1 LKLFTA
7 FLKLVRWPNLLFIAL
22 TQVLFV
28 YCVVEPIYAAAGK
41 VPVVYGSTFWWL
53 CLSSVLVAAAGYIIN
68 DYFDLDIDLVN
79 KPDKLIVEKI
89 IARRWTIVL
98 HLALSAAGI
107 LIGFYLDF
115 TTPIRF
121 LGLANAGCVLL
132 LFIYSISLKKKLL
145 AGNALISLLT
155 AWVVLVITWCEF
167 VSSPHVQGVNI
178 AKLSRYTFLY
188 AGFAFVISI
197 IREVIKDMEDIEGD
211 RKYGCT
217 TMPIVWGLQAS
228 KIFVAVWLV
237 VIIGILTA
245 LQFYVL
251 AFKWWVS
258 AVYCI
263 VFIIAPLINIFRDL
277 FPANVPTD
285 FHRLSTKVKLVMF
298 TGILSIIFIKFYS

>member
-1 LKLFTA
+1 MKLFTA

-28 YCVVEPIYAAAGK
+28 YCIVEPVYAIAGK
-41 VPVVYGSTFWWL
+41 VPVVHGSTFLLL

-79 KPDKLIVEKI
+79 KPDKLVVEKI
-89 IARRWTIVL
+89 IPRRWTIIL
-98 HLALSAAGI
+98 HLVLSIAGI
-107 LIGFYLDF
+107 LIGFYLDYA
-115 TTPIRF
+115 TPIRF
-121 LGLANAGCVLL
+121 LGIANTVCVLL
-132 LFIYSISLKKKLL
+132 LFVYSISLKKKLL
-145 AGNALISLLT
+145 AGNTLISLLT

-167 VSSPHVQGVNI
+167 TSYPRVGGI
-178 AKLSRYTFLY
+178 DFAKLSRYTFLY

-217 TMPIVWGLQAS
+217 TMPIVWGLHAS
-228 KIFVAVWLV
+228 KIFVAVWMV
-237 VIIGILTA
+237 VLIGVLTI

-251 AFKWWVS
+251 TFKWWVS

-263 VFIIAPLINIFRDL
+263 VFIIAPLINTFRDL
-277 FPANVPTD
+277 FNANDPKD

-298 TGILSIIFIKFYS
+298 TGILSIIFIKYYY

>member
-1 LKLFTA
+1 MKLFTA

-28 YCVVEPIYAAAGK
+28 YCIVDPLYSAASK
-41 VPVVYGSTFWWL
+41 VPVVHGSTFLLL
-53 CLSSVLVAAAGYIIN
+53 CLSSVLIAAAGYIIN

-79 KPDKLIVEKI
+79 KPEKLVVDKM
-89 IARRWTIVL
+89 IARRWTIIL
-98 HLALSAAGI
+98 HMVLSAVGI

-115 TTPIRF
+115 TTPILF
-121 LGLANAGCVLL
+121 LGPANAICVLL
-132 LFIYSISLKKKLL
+132 LFVYSISLKKKLL
-145 AGNALISLLT
+145 AGNVLISLLT

-167 VSSPHVQGVNI
+167 TSFPRINGVDI

-188 AGFAFVISI
+188 AGFAFIISI

-211 RKYGCT
+211 RRYGCT
-217 TMPIVWGLQAS
+217 TMPIVWGLHAS
-228 KIFVAVWLV
+228 KVFVAVWLV
-237 VIIGILTA
+237 VLIGVLTM

-251 AFKWWVS
+251 TFKWWVS

-277 FPANVPTD
+277 FKANVPED
-285 FHRLSTKVKLVMF
+285 FHRLSTKVKVVMF
-298 TGILSIIFIKFYS
+298 TGILSIIFIKFYF